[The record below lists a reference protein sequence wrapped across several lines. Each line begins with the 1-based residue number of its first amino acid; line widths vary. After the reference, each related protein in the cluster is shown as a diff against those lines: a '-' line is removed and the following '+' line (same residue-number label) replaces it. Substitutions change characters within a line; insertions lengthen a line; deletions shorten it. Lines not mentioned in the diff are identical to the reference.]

1 MLYAVV
7 DIETTG
13 GYAAANGIT
22 EIAVR
27 ISDGKKIISTIE
39 FLEFAPIKLPKKQCK
54 IEINIVILKALFL
67 IFTYNNFS

>member
-1 MLYAVV
+1 MKAMPTNSRAIDRKSQPAKFDIPAIKLY
-7 DIETTG
+7 
-13 GYAAANGIT
+13 
-22 EIAVR
+22 
-27 ISDGKKIISTIE
+27 GKKIISIIE